1 MIIIYQKHY
10 YNTPRMLNCTLC
22 LGKLYSQ
29 LCLNEA
35 VFKIRSLQCNS
46 EGQKMS

>member
-1 MIIIYQKHY
+1 
-10 YNTPRMLNCTLC
+10 MLDCTLC
-22 LGKLYSQ
+22 LGELYSSE

-35 VFKIRSLQCNS
+35 VFKIRSLQCDS